1 MKDAS
6 SAKSWRLLD
15 IYSRL
20 VNGEQ
25 LKKSELALQYQVSE
39 KSIQRDMSSLR
50 DFMEE
55 RDLSQE
61 LIYDTKQSAYHLIA
75 RRKHGLCEG
84 EMLAVGKILLDS
96 RSLRRDEMLPML
108 DRLINC
114 CIPNAKRKT
123 IKDLLLNE
131 EYHYIEPQHGKH
143 LFNLLWSLGQ
153 AIQAHQVLRMRQGS
167 RNRPPPVRGL
177 DAHELHPLTLSV
189 QLLPPDFDRCQ
200 AGAQGQCGLYF
211 SQALAAWRRSPFSQE
226 GEGRTQKFASETCL
240 ARNSCPARK
249 TKQGFFQS
257 RRKLNLQAAVRLP
270 PIFCTLQK
278 KPSRK
283 SRQIRMMGGD
293 IQDCGCP
300 GEGTCREMKRHCG
313 RCVPCLLLVQY
324 QQTAVNQTAE
334 REELPQN

>member
-96 RSLRRDEMLPML
+96 RSLRRDEILPML
-108 DRLINC
+108 ERLITC
-114 CIPNAKRKT
+114 CIPNTKRKT

-153 AIQAHQVLRMRQGS
+153 AIQAHQVLRIQYMKQDASCVKREVE
-167 RNRPPPVRGL
+167 PVGL
-177 DAHELHPLTLSV
+177 MFSEFYFYLVGFIQNINKEQSFQNPADTFPTIYRVDRINELHVLDKHFTLPYRIALRKASFV
-189 QLLPPDFDRCQ
+189 NAFSSCMEEGCKRCISAMLGHQ
-200 AGAQGQCGLYF
+200 SKPYWIVCLR
-211 SQALAAWRRSPFSQE
+211 LRS
-226 GEGRTQKFASETCL
+226 
-240 ARNSCPARK
+240 N
-249 TKQGFFQS
+249 
-257 RRKLNLQAAVRLP
+257 RLWMEDGM
-270 PIFCTLQK
+270 FRL
-278 KPSRK
+278 RY
-283 SRQIRMMGGD
+283 
-293 IQDCGCP
+293 
-300 GEGTCREMKRHCG
+300 
-313 RCVPCLLLVQY
+313 LVQVLKCGFVVKVHML
-324 QQTAVNQTAE
+324 QIFNINSNNIRGCKNE
-334 REELPQN
+334 RKYT

>member
-39 KSIQRDMSSLR
+39 KSIQRDMSALR

-61 LIYDTKQSAYHLIA
+61 LIYDTKQSAYRLIA

-108 DRLINC
+108 ERLINC

-153 AIQAHQVLRMRQGS
+153 AIQAHQVLRIQYMKQDASCVKREVE
-167 RNRPPPVRGL
+167 PVGL
-177 DAHELHPLTLSV
+177 MFSEFYFTLWVLFKISI
-189 QLLPPDFDRCQ
+189 
-200 AGAQGQCGLYF
+200 
-211 SQALAAWRRSPFSQE
+211 
-226 GEGRTQKFASETCL
+226 
-240 ARNSCPARK
+240 RNSLFKIQQIHSLLFIVLTASMSCMCWINTLLCHIVIGLKKVSFVNAFSSCMEEGCKRCISAML
-249 TKQGFFQS
+249 GHQS
-257 RRKLNLQAAVRLP
+257 KPYGIVCLRLRSNRLQMEDGM
-270 PIFCTLQK
+270 F
-278 KPSRK
+278 
-283 SRQIRMMGGD
+283 
-293 IQDCGCP
+293 
-300 GEGTCREMKRHCG
+300 
-313 RCVPCLLLVQY
+313 LLRYLVQ
-324 QQTAVNQTAE
+324 V
-334 REELPQN
+334 LKCG

>member
-25 LKKSELALQYQVSE
+25 LKKSELAQQYQVSE

-108 DRLINC
+108 ERLINC
-114 CIPNAKRKT
+114 CIPNVKRKT

-153 AIQAHQVLRMRQGS
+153 AIQAHQVLRIQYIKQDASCVKREIE
-167 RNRPPPVRGL
+167 PVGL
-177 DAHELHPLTLSV
+177 MFSEFYFYLVGFIQNINKGQSFQNPADTFPTIYRVDRINELHVLDKHFA
-189 QLLPPDFDRCQ
+189 LPYSNRFE
-200 AGAQGQCGLYF
+200 
-211 SQALAAWRRSPFSQE
+211 E
-226 GEGRTQKFASETCL
+226 GGFRKRIQFMYGGR
-240 ARNSCPARK
+240 
-249 TKQGFFQS
+249 
-257 RRKLNLQAAVRLP
+257 LQTVHFRYIRPSIEAVLDRLP
-270 PIFCTLQK
+270 TAEV
-278 KPSRK
+278 KPSSDGGWDVSAEIFGTGIEMWLK
-283 SRQIRMMGGD
+283 SQGD
-293 IQDCGCP
+293 YITKGWYY
-300 GEGTCREMKRHCG
+300 E
-313 RCVPCLLLVQY
+313 
-324 QQTAVNQTAE
+324 
-334 REELPQN
+334 